1 MLKKTSISYRCCC
14 QSPLKCIYSR
24 EYFIWKMF
32 SRQEVWNLFCTFS
45 NIYLQNRWNNKCLI
59 KVFVLNVA
67 IQEAIEQI
75 NWRLSKMQFSNREDK
90 VERKNGK
97 PGLIFTSTGLRHCNG
112 VKCLEGVANV
122 IYLHRKGLVC
132 FQRSTKQ

>member
-1 MLKKTSISYRCCC
+1 
-14 QSPLKCIYSR
+14 
-24 EYFIWKMF
+24 MF

-45 NIYLQNRWNNKCLI
+45 NIYLQNRRNNKCLI

-97 PGLIFTSTGLRHCNG
+97 PGLIFTSW
-112 VKCLEGVANV
+112 
-122 IYLHRKGLVC
+122 
-132 FQRSTKQ
+132 STSL